1 MYSKIG
7 MKSEDTIVAIATPPG
22 EGGIGI
28 LRLSGDRA
36 IKIADRLFCG
46 KSISTLNDAANF
58 RLYYGHV
65 IYPDSDRSI
74 DETLVSVMRSPRS
87 YTAED
92 VVEFNCHGGMVVLQ
106 TLLELLLREGA
117 RLAEPGEFT
126 KRAFLN
132 GRIDLSQAEAVIDVI
147 RAKTEGSLQVA
158 LSQLEGKL
166 SEEVKQLSSELV
178 KLIAH
183 MEVLIDYPEEDISE
197 VGLQHVKDVCG
208 SQIGR
213 LTELINTAHEGRVMR
228 DGLRT
233 VICGRPNVG
242 KSSLL
247 NALLRHKRA
256 IVTDIP
262 GTTRDVIEEVAN
274 INGIP
279 LRLMDTA
286 GIRDADNLVER
297 LGVEQSMSVVESAD
311 VVLFVIDISTEIDE
325 DDLKVADLLRGQN
338 VIIVANKVDLEEV
351 ASINRLTD
359 ILDKAGIVRV
369 SVLEEIGLDALR
381 NEIYRKVV
389 GERLFFGDSVVVSNV
404 RHKDALERA
413 RISLS
418 SALGALQKGIPS
430 DLVVIDI
437 RDAAIQLG
445 AITGEHIN
453 ESIIDS
459 IFREFCVGK

>member
-1 MYSKIG
+1 

-36 IKIADRLFCG
+36 ISIADRLFCG
-46 KSISTLNDAANF
+46 KSISSLTEAANF
-58 RLYYGHV
+58 RLYYGHTV
-65 IYPDSDRSI
+65 YPDSERVI
-74 DETLVSVMRSPRS
+74 DEVLVSVMRSPRS

-92 VVEFNCHGGMVVLQ
+92 VVEFNCHGGMIVLQ
-106 TLLELLLREGA
+106 TLLELLLKEGA

-147 RAKTEGSLQVA
+147 RAKTESSLHVA
-158 LSQLEGKL
+158 LSQLAGKL
-166 SEEVKQLSSELV
+166 SGEVRQISDELI

-197 VGLQHVKDVCG
+197 VGLEHVKDVLEL
-208 SQIGR
+208 QIKKLSR
-213 LTELINTAHEGRVMR
+213 LIDTAREGRVMR
-228 DGLRT
+228 EGLRT
-233 VICGRPNVG
+233 VICGKPNVG

-247 NALLRHKRA
+247 NILLRQKRA

-279 LRLMDTA
+279 LRLIDTA
-286 GIRDADNLVER
+286 GIREADNLVEK
-297 LGVEQSMSVVESAD
+297 LGIEQSLFSIESAD
-311 VVLFVIDISTEIDE
+311 IILFIIDISGDIDE
-325 DDLKVADLLRGQN
+325 DDLKIAELVRGKN

-351 ASINRLTD
+351 ANIDKLTD
-359 ILDKAGIVRV
+359 ILDRPSVVKV
-369 SVLEEIGLDALR
+369 SVLHDIGIDDLK
-381 NEIYRKVV
+381 NEIYNRVV
-389 GERLFFGDSVVVSNV
+389 GERITFGDSVVVSNM

-413 RISLS
+413 KTSLVA
-418 SALGALQKGIPS
+418 ALEALQEGIPS
-430 DLVVIDI
+430 DLVIIDI
-437 RDAAIQLG
+437 RDGAMQLG
-445 AITGEHIN
+445 TITGEHVS

-459 IFREFCVGK
+459 IFRDFCVGK